1 MKFMRRLTLTRLG
14 AAEQTAGMVSAA
26 SILARRVAFPLL
38 LLGAGR
44 FSLWAAL
51 WFLSVS
57 ARADVLVW
65 TNENGG
71 AFSDNNN
78 WSNANGLIGDHRVP
92 GGGDTA
98 CIGAG
103 ASDGQNDGC
112 GNGPILKGMI
122 TVDSG
127 GVDHLFTNTVQLSLA
142 GTLSANTASLGT
154 AQISGNGTL
163 SAGTLDSGF
172 TMVSGGATLK
182 SSGMATMS
190 FFTVSGGGTANT
202 NSTALDGG
210 PILIDGGSW
219 TTGMLTDPFSA
230 DVTVSGSGQLISS
243 GADILQNSTF
253 TIDGG
258 GSLWSIAGSLTVANG
273 QFTMKNGGRITSG
286 DVFLGTA
293 AASNA
298 QVTIDGATSSWGFGG
313 KLYLGYAGNSNAY
326 MTLKNGAV
334 LPLEHDTFIG
344 EGGFGSLVINSG
356 SQVQVSGGTG
366 VIFGVGDLAG
376 SQGGV
381 IVNGQNSLL
390 KLITAGVGG
399 EGGSGGIS
407 VSGGGTLISEL
418 MELGLAPGG
427 QGTISISGGGS
438 SWTNIDN
445 TVIGRQGT
453 GTFTVDSGGLFV
465 ASSAFGGASFILGQQ
480 NGSSGSAGV
489 SDAGSLIDLR
499 KVKFV
504 MGSLPGSNG
513 SISAQSQGVL
523 ALGPDTVIGDAG
535 TGALYI
541 YFGGQVT
548 FTQTDA
554 VNLTLGN
561 TSGSSG
567 TMVVNGSSFAD
578 SLPIIIGKAGAG
590 SFSAMNHSTVQ
601 MFGFNAAYSDS
612 GQGSVTVDNSSWV
625 NSGNVYVGGLL
636 GADPAS
642 TVTVQNNATM
652 RVAQRMTVF
661 KAGSVSIDSSS
672 KIAVGSGDFGPPG
685 SLRVSSGGIL
695 GGFGR
700 VHGQVIEAQGGF
712 IWPGNSPGLFTIDGS
727 YEQDDGGTFEA
738 EIGGTDP
745 GNGYDQIQVTGAAV
759 LGGNLN
765 VRLINGFTP
774 AVGQTFRIVNAAS
787 VSGAF
792 ASISEPSQAGI
803 NLTSDATGVTVTIT
817 SVVAGAPVISSATTA
832 NAAPGAAF
840 SYQIT
845 ATNNPTSFGATNLPT
860 GLMVNNSTGLISG
873 TPANPGAFIV
883 PINANNAAG
892 SGQADLTI
900 VIDPIFGVSALPP
913 SNLLNISTRMRV
925 LTGDQVLIGG
935 FIVTGTD
942 PKKVII
948 RGMGPSLNVN
958 GTPIPGRLA
967 DPTLELHQPDG
978 TVITNDNWKINDQTG
993 QSQEA
998 DIRATTIPPT
1008 SDLESALIATLPP
1021 GNYTAILAG
1030 KNGGTGVG
1038 LVEVYDLAQ
1047 GANSKLAN
1055 ISTRGFVDTGDNVM
1069 IGGLIVGG
1077 TGGGAAKVIVRALGP
1092 SVPVAGALG
1101 DPTLELHDQSGTTIA
1116 TNDNWK
1122 INDQTGQSQ
1131 ETDIR
1136 ATTIPPPNDLES
1148 ALIATLA
1155 PGNYTAIVRGKNNTT
1170 GVGLVEVYNLQ

>member
-14 AAEQTAGMVSAA
+14 AAKQTAGMVSAA

-38 LLGAGR
+38 FLGAGR
-44 FSLWAAL
+44 FFLWAAL
-51 WFLSVS
+51 LFLSVS

-65 TNENGG
+65 NNENGG
-71 AFSDNNN
+71 SFSDNNN

-112 GNGPILKGMI
+112 GNGPILKGTI

-273 QFTMKNGGRITSG
+273 QFTMRNGGRITSG
-286 DVFLGTA
+286 DVLLGTA

-366 VIFGVGDLAG
+366 VNFGVGDLAG

-390 KLITAGVGG
+390 RLITAVVGAS
-399 EGGSGGIS
+399 GSGGIS
-407 VSGGGTLISEL
+407 VSGGGTLNSEL
-418 MELGLAPGG
+418 MELGLAPGAG
-427 QGTISISGGGS
+427 GSISISGGGS

-453 GTFTVDSGGLFV
+453 GTFTVDSGGQFV

-480 NGSSGSAGV
+480 NGSNGSAGV

-499 KVKFV
+499 RVKFV

-541 YFGGQVT
+541 YSDGQVT

-561 TSGSSG
+561 ASGSSG

-590 SFSAMNHSTVQ
+590 SFSAMNQSTVQ
-601 MFGFNAAYSDS
+601 MPGFTAPYSDS
-612 GQGSVTVDNSSWV
+612 GQGSVIVDNSSWV

-685 SLRVSSGGIL
+685 SLRVSDGGIL

-845 ATNNPTSFGATNLPT
+845 ATNNPTSFGATNLPA
-860 GLMVNNSTGLISG
+860 GLTIDNSTGLISG
-873 TPANPGAFIV
+873 TPANAGAFIV
-883 PINANNAAG
+883 PINANDAAG

-900 VIDPIFGVSALPP
+900 VFDPIFGVSALPP

-925 LTGDQVLIGG
+925 LTGDQVLIAG

-942 PKKVII
+942 PKTVII
-948 RGMGPSLNVN
+948 RGIGPSLTGV
-958 GTPIPGRLA
+958 GVTLS
-967 DPTLELHQPDG
+967 DPTLELHQG
-978 TVITNDNWKINDQTG
+978 STVTTNDNWKINDQTG

-1008 SDLESALIATLPP
+1008 NDLESAIVATLTP

-1047 GANSKLAN
+1047 AANSKLAN
-1055 ISTRGFVDTGDNVM
+1055 ISSRGFVDINDNVM

-1077 TGGGAAKVIVRALGP
+1077 TGGGSAKVIVRAIGP
-1092 SVPVAGALG
+1092 SLNVNGTPVPGRLA
-1101 DPTLELHDQSGTTIA
+1101 DPTLELHNSSGTMIV

-1131 ETDIR
+1131 EADIR
-1136 ATTIPPPNDLES
+1136 ATTVPPTDDLES
-1148 ALIATLA
+1148 AIVATL
-1155 PGNYTAIVRGKNNTT
+1155 PSDNYTAIVRGKNNTT

>member
-1 MKFMRRLTLTRLG
+1 MRRLTLTRLG

-26 SILARRVAFPLL
+26 SILARRVASPLL
-38 LLGAGR
+38 FLGAGR

-112 GNGPILKGMI
+112 GNGPILKGTI

-273 QFTMKNGGRITSG
+273 QFTMRNGGRITSG
-286 DVFLGTA
+286 DVLLGTA

-344 EGGFGSLVINSG
+344 EGGYGSLVINSG

-366 VIFGVGDLAG
+366 VNFGVGDLAG

-390 KLITAGVGG
+390 KLITAVVGAS
-399 EGGSGGIS
+399 GSGGIS
-407 VSGGGTLISEL
+407 VSGGGTLNSEL
-418 MELGLAPGG
+418 MELGLAPGAG
-427 QGTISISGGGS
+427 GSISISGGGS

-601 MFGFNAAYSDS
+601 MLGFTAPFAAG
-612 GQGSVTVDNSSWV
+612 GQATITVDQSDWV
-625 NSGNVYVGGLL
+625 NTFNIYLGKLSASDPPSTLL
-636 GADPAS
+636 
-642 TVTVQNNATM
+642 VKNNGTM
-652 RVAQRMTVF
+652 RVGQRMTIF
-661 KAGSVSIDSSS
+661 RSGTATINTGGMM
-672 KIAVGSGDFGPPG
+672 AVGSGAFGPPG
-685 SLRVSSGGIL
+685 SLRVSEGGMLSGY
-695 GGFGR
+695 GR
-700 VHGQVIEAQGGF
+700 VQGQVIVGPGGE
-712 IWPGNSPGLFTIDGS
+712 ILPGNSPGVLTIEGS
-727 YEQDDGGTFEA
+727 YEQDAGGGYSA
-738 EIGGTDP
+738 EIGGTDA
-745 GNGYDQIQVTGAAV
+745 GGFDQISVTGAAT
-759 LGGNLN
+759 LGGSLS
-765 VRLINGFTP
+765 VRLVNGFTP
-774 AVGQTFRIVNAAS
+774 TVGQTFRIVNAAS

-792 ASISEPSQAGI
+792 GSISQPSQAGI
-803 NLTSDATGVTVTIT
+803 SLASDATGVTVTIT
-817 SVVAGAPVISSATTA
+817 SVVVGAPVISSATTA
-832 NAAPGAAF
+832 NAPPGAPF

-845 ATNNPTSFGATNLPT
+845 ATNSPTSFGATNLPT

-873 TPANPGAFIV
+873 TPANAGAFIV

-1101 DPTLELHDQSGTTIA
+1101 DPTLELHDGSGTTIA

>member
-1 MKFMRRLTLTRLG
+1 MHRLTFTDFRVT
-14 AAEQTAGMVSAA
+14 EQMAGMVSAA
-26 SILARRVAFPLL
+26 TIPARRIAFPLL
-38 LLGAGR
+38 FLGAGR
-44 FSLWAAL
+44 FFLWAAL
-51 WFLSVS
+51 LFLSVS

-65 TNENGG
+65 NNENGG
-71 AFSDNNN
+71 SFSDNNN
-78 WSNANGLIGDHRVP
+78 WSYANGGPGHRVP
-92 GGGDTA
+92 GAGDTA

-103 ASDGQNDGC
+103 ANDGQPDGC
-112 GNGPILKGMI
+112 ANGPILKGTI

-127 GVDHLFTNTVQLSLA
+127 GVDRLFTNTVHLSLA

-163 SAGTLDSGF
+163 SAGTIDSGF
-172 TMVSGGATLK
+172 TMVSGGATLQ
-182 SSGMATMS
+182 SSGVATMS
-190 FFTVSGGGTANT
+190 FFTVSGGGNANT

-219 TTGMLTDPFSA
+219 TTGMLTDSSSA

-243 GADILQNSTF
+243 GANIGQSSTF

-258 GSLWSIAGSLTVANG
+258 GSLWSIAGSLTVVANG

-286 DVFLGTA
+286 DVFLGTG
-293 AASNA
+293 AASSA

-326 MTLKNGAV
+326 MTLKNGAI
-334 LPLEHDTFIG
+334 LPLAHDTFIG
-344 EGGFGSLVINSG
+344 ESGFGSLVINSG
-356 SQVQVSGGTG
+356 SQVQVSGGTS
-366 VIFGVGDLAG
+366 VTFGVGDLAG

-390 KLITAGVGG
+390 KLDATAGVGAL
-399 EGGSGGIS
+399 GGSSGGIS
-407 VSGGGTLISEL
+407 ISGGGTMISEI
-418 MELGLAPGG
+418 MGLGLAPGA
-427 QGTISISGGGS
+427 QGGISISGGGS
-438 SWTNIDN
+438 SWTNSDN
-445 TVIGRQGT
+445 AFIGQQGT
-453 GTFTVDSGGLFV
+453 GTFTVDSGGQFV
-465 ASSAFGGASFILGQQ
+465 ASAAFGGASFILGVQ
-480 NGSSGSAGV
+480 NGSNGSAGV
-489 SDAGSLIDLR
+489 SDVGSLIDLR

-504 MGSLPGSNG
+504 MGSLAGSNG

-541 YFGGQVT
+541 YSGGQVT

-578 SLPIIIGKAGAG
+578 SLPIIIGKAGTG

-636 GADPAS
+636 GTDPAS

-661 KAGSVSIDSSS
+661 KTGSVSIDGSSN
-672 KIAVGSGDFGPPG
+672 IAVGSGDFGPPG
-685 SLRVSSGGIL
+685 SLRVSNGGIL
-695 GGFGR
+695 GGYGR
-700 VHGQVIEAQGGF
+700 VHGQVIVAQGGF
-712 IWPGNSPGLFTIDGS
+712 ISPGNSPGLLTIDGS
-727 YEQDDGGTFEA
+727 YEQDGGGTFEA

-765 VRLINGFTP
+765 VRLVNGFAP
-774 AVGQTFRIVNAAS
+774 AVGQSFRLVNAAS
-787 VSGAF
+787 VSGSF
-792 ASISEPSQAGI
+792 SSISQPSNAGVSI
-803 NLTSDATGVTVTIT
+803 SMDATGVTATIT
-817 SVVAGAPVISSATTA
+817 SVVVGAPVIISATTA
-832 NAAPGAAF
+832 NAPPGAPF

-845 ATNNPTSFGATNLPT
+845 ATNSPTSFGATNLPT

-873 TPANPGAFIV
+873 TPANAGAFIV

-925 LTGDQVLIGG
+925 LTGEEVLIAG
-935 FIVTGTD
+935 FIITGSD

-948 RGMGPSLNVN
+948 RGIGPSLNGV
-958 GTPIPGRLA
+958 GVTLA
-967 DPTLELHQPDG
+967 DPTLELHQG
-978 TVITNDNWKINDQTG
+978 STTLATNDNWKINDQTG

-1008 SDLESALIATLPP
+1008 NDLESALIATLNP
-1021 GNYTAILAG
+1021 GAYTAILAG

-1038 LVEVYDLAQ
+1038 LVEIYDLAQ
-1047 GANSKLAN
+1047 AANSKLAN
-1055 ISTRGFVDTGDNVM
+1055 ISTRGFVDTGNNVM

-1077 TGGGAAKVIVRALGP
+1077 GGGGPAKVIVRALGP
-1092 SVPVAGALG
+1092 SLSGAGVAGVLA
-1101 DPTLELHDQSGTTIA
+1101 DPTLELHDGSGTTIA

-1131 ETDIR
+1131 EADIR

-1148 ALIATLA
+1148 ALIAILG

-1170 GVGLVEVYNLQ
+1170 GVGLVEVYSLQ